1 MSEDLGVGLQH
12 VVENVETVRTAN
24 LWALL
29 QGTNLGAVKV
39 LVGAHGSQQLQ
50 LQGAA
55 LLLHPFRTGQ
65 LV

>member
-24 LWALL
+24 LWAQL

-39 LVGAHGSQQLQ
+39 LVGAHSS
-50 LQGAA
+50 
-55 LLLHPFRTGQ
+55 
-65 LV
+65 